1 MTRQIR
7 LNGFIGFSPV
17 HLSPG
22 LWAHPRSHGA
32 DYNSLDYWVE
42 LAQILE
48 RGKFDALF
56 VADGIGIH
64 DVYGGS
70 ADATIRAGAQ
80 FPKLDPLMLVS
91 ALAFE
96 TSQLGFGITAST
108 THEVPAVLAR
118 RFSTLDHFT
127 KGRIGWN
134 IVTGYSDSGAR
145 AVGREA
151 VLAHDDR
158 YDRADEFLEI
168 AYKLW
173 EGSWEDG
180 AVVRDRASGT
190 FADPEKVHRVRHQG
204 AHFDLD
210 TIHLTEPS
218 PQRTPF
224 LFQAGASP
232 RGRAFAARHAE
243 AVFVGGPTKAS
254 VAPGVADIRARAA
267 ALGRDPRDIAVFTL
281 ATAIAAPTRAEAEAK
296 LEDYRRY
303 TDPDGVLAL
312 FSGWTGVDFSRFD
325 LDAPLTKGER
335 RENAVQSVIDSFT
348 SADPERVWTLREVIT
363 HNGIGGRGPLFVG
376 TPADIADEMEA
387 WVNEADVDG
396 FNLSYA
402 FVPETFADFVTLVV
416 PELQRRG
423 IYKHDYAPGTL
434 RAKLTGTDAV
444 KPTHP
449 AAGRRDPTKI
459 GAAA

>member
-22 LWAHPRSHGA
+22 LWAHPRSRSA
-32 DYNSLDYWVE
+32 DYNTLDYWVE
-42 LAQILE
+42 LAKILE

-56 VADGIGIH
+56 IADGIGVH

-70 ADATIRAGAQ
+70 ADAAIRAGAQ

-91 ALAFE
+91 ALAHE
-96 TSQLGFGITAST
+96 TRHLGFGITAST
-108 THEVPAVLAR
+108 THELPAVLAR

-127 KGRIGWN
+127 DGRIGWN

-145 AVGREA
+145 AVGREK
-151 VLAHDDR
+151 VIGHDDR
-158 YDRADEFLEI
+158 YDRADEFLEV
-168 AYKLW
+168 AYRLW

-180 AVVRDRASGT
+180 AVVRDRASGV
-190 FADPEKVHRVRHQG
+190 FADPAKVHPVRHRG
-204 AHFDLD
+204 AHFDID

-243 AVFVGGPTKAS
+243 AAFVGGPTRAS
-254 VAPGVADIRARAA
+254 IAPGIADIRARAA

-281 ATAIAAPTRAEAEAK
+281 ATAIVAPTRAEAEAR
-296 LEDYRRY
+296 LAEYRRH

-312 FSGWTGVDFSRFD
+312 FSGWTGIDFSDFD
-325 LDAPLTKGER
+325 LDAPLTRGEIR
-335 RENAVQSVIDSFT
+335 DNAVQSVIDGFT
-348 SADPERVWTLREVIT
+348 SADPTRTWTLREIVT
-363 HNGIGGRGPLFVG
+363 HNGIGGRGPLFAG
-376 TPADIADEMEA
+376 TAADVADELQA
-387 WVNEADVDG
+387 WVEEADVDG

-402 FVPETFADFVTLVV
+402 VLPETFVDVVELLV

-423 IYKHDYAPGTL
+423 VYKQDYAPGTL
-434 RAKLTGTDAV
+434 RAKLTGVDQL
-444 KPTHP
+444 KPTHTGAHFRHP
-449 AAGRRDPTKI
+449 
-459 GAAA
+459 GAAAA